1 MAEEQGQEPNENGTP
16 GASTTPAAGVTEQ
29 TGQEPA
35 GQSEADNIIKSL
47 RSENAKHRTELKDVK
62 AQLEQFKQAQMSET
76 EKAAARL
83 QQLEAENAKLIT
95 AQRDNALRSAITT
108 AAARLGVKHVDAAL
122 RLIDTS
128 ALDIA
133 DDGKVSGADA
143 AMRDLVKQYPGL
155 FGPGPDNAGNPDTG
169 QRGGLTLDE
178 IKRMTPEQYIERKAE
193 VDAVLAKGAG
203 SA

>member
-1 MAEEQGQEPNENGTP
+1 VAEEQGQAPTQDQTP
-16 GASTTPAAGVTEQ
+16 GASPAPAAGATDQ
-29 TGQEPA
+29 PGQEPA
-35 GQSEADNIIKSL
+35 EKFDAEYVKSL
-47 RSENAKHRTELKDVK
+47 RAENAKHRTQLKDVT

-178 IKRMTPEQYIERKAE
+178 IKRMTPAE
-193 VDAVLAKGAG
+193 VQARMDEVQAVLAKQGK
-203 SA
+203 

>member
-1 MAEEQGQEPNENGTP
+1 MAEEQGQAPTQEQTP
-16 GASTTPAAGVTEQ
+16 GASPAPAAGATDQ
-29 TGQEPA
+29 AGQEQA
-35 GQSEADNIIKSL
+35 EKFDAEYVKSL
-47 RSENAKHRTELKDVK
+47 RSENAQHRTRLKAVEAELS
-62 AQLEQFKQAQMSET
+62 QFKQAQMSET

-178 IKRMTPEQYIERKAE
+178 IKRMTPAE
-193 VDAVLAKGAG
+193 VQARMDEVQAVLAKQGK
-203 SA
+203 

>member
-1 MAEEQGQEPNENGTP
+1 MAEEQSQVLTQEQTP
-16 GASTTPAAGVTEQ
+16 GASPAPAAGA
-29 TGQEPA
+29 P
-35 GQSEADNIIKSL
+35 SEGAQDAPEKFDAEYVKSL

-83 QQLEAENAKLIT
+83 QQLEAENAKLLT
-95 AQRDNALRSAITT
+95 DRRNNALTSAITT

-122 RLIDTS
+122 KLIDTS
-128 ALDIA
+128 VLDIA

-143 AMRDLVKQYPGL
+143 AMRDLVKLYPGL
-155 FGPGPDNAGNPDTG
+155 FGAASENPGNPDTG

-178 IKRMTPEQYIERKAE
+178 IKRMTPSE
-193 VDAVLAKGAG
+193 VQTRMDEVQAVLAKQGK
-203 SA
+203 

>member
-1 MAEEQGQEPNENGTP
+1 MAEEQGQVPTQEQTP
-16 GASTTPAAGVTEQ
+16 GASPAPAAGATDQ
-29 TGQEPA
+29 HGQEPA
-35 GQSEADNIIKSL
+35 EKFDAEYVKQL
-47 RSENAKHRTELKDVK
+47 RAENAKHRTQLKDVT

-83 QQLEAENAKLIT
+83 QQLEAENARLIT

-122 RLIDTS
+122 KLIDTS
-128 ALDIA
+128 VLDIG

-143 AMRDLVKQYPGL
+143 AMRDLVKLYPGL
-155 FGPGPDNAGNPDTG
+155 FGAASDNPGNPDTG

-178 IKRMTPEQYIERKAE
+178 IKRMTPEQYLERKAE
-193 VDAVLAKGAG
+193 VDAVLAKQR
-203 SA
+203 

>member
-1 MAEEQGQEPNENGTP
+1 MAEELGQEPNQNETP
-16 GASTTPAAGVTEQ
+16 GASPVPAAGATDQ
-29 TGQEPA
+29 NGQEPA
-35 GQSEADNIIKSL
+35 GQPDAENIIKSL

-62 AQLEQFKQAQMSET
+62 AQLEQFKLAQMSET

-83 QQLEAENAKLIT
+83 QQLEAENAKLLT
-95 AQRDNALRSAITT
+95 DRRNNALTSAITT

-122 RLIDTS
+122 KLIDTS

-155 FGPGPDNAGNPDTG
+155 FGAPVDNPGNPDTG
-169 QRGGLTLDE
+169 RRGGLTLDE

-193 VDAVLAKGAG
+193 VDAVLAKSAG

>member
-1 MAEEQGQEPNENGTP
+1 MAEEQGQAPTQDQTP
-16 GASTTPAAGVTEQ
+16 GASPAPAAGATDQ
-29 TGQEPA
+29 PGQEPA
-35 GQSEADNIIKSL
+35 EKFDAEYIKSL

-122 RLIDTS
+122 RLIDVG

-178 IKRMTPEQYIERKAE
+178 IKRMTPAE
-193 VDAVLAKGAG
+193 VQARMDEVRAVLVKQGK
-203 SA
+203 

>member
-1 MAEEQGQEPNENGTP
+1 MAEEQGQVPTQNGTP
-16 GASTTPAAGVTEQ
+16 GASPVPAAGATDQ

-35 GQSEADNIIKSL
+35 GQLDAENVIKSL

-83 QQLEAENAKLIT
+83 QQLEAENARLIT

-122 RLIDTS
+122 KLIDTS
-128 ALDIA
+128 VLDIG

-143 AMRDLVKQYPGL
+143 AMRDLVKLYPGL
-155 FGPGPDNAGNPDTG
+155 FGAASDNPGNPDTG

-178 IKRMTPEQYIERKAE
+178 IKRMTPSE
-193 VDAVLAKGAG
+193 VQARMEEVQAVLAKQGK
-203 SA
+203 